1 MSRREETRSQALRPY
16 WRPAVRP
23 PRAHGAQAWEAP
35 TDVSSP
41 LHTRFDAVECDEI
54 CLRGE
59 PVGLALSLGDRL
71 QFFTTLEALSDLD
84 GRRFRDRA
92 SLLAQVR
99 DRMAGQTVRD
109 GSAPPRAPAGHS
121 PTGPWMDGPRG
132 RGAA

>member
-1 MSRREETRSQALRPY
+1 MSRREETRPQALGPY

-23 PRAHGAQAWEAP
+23 PRRHDAQTLEEPTGAPSLNAP
-35 TDVSSP
+35 
-41 LHTRFDAVECDEI
+41 FDAVECDQI

-71 QFFTTLEALSDLD
+71 QFFTTLEALTDLD

-99 DRMAGQTVRD
+99 HRMVGEAVRD
-109 GSAPPRAPAGHS
+109 GTASPRAGVERVAE
-121 PTGPWMDGPRG
+121 
-132 RGAA
+132 